1 MGIENTHLAFCFDEA
16 VEYILS
22 HRYYKEVK
30 KDNKVYQETMWR
42 KKPRWIDEETEEKEE
57 NSFISNLEINLEKQ
71 KKLRNIK

>member
-42 KKPRWIDEETEEKEE
+42 KKPNWIDEETEEKEE